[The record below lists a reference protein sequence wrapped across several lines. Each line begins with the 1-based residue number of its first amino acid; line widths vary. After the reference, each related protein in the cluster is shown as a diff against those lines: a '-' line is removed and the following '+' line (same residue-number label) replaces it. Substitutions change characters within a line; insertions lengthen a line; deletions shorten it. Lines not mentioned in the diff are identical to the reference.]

1 MTGVVAVYY
10 FWSRF
15 SVLHPGALH
24 TREVCR
30 KSCASSMMVLFVK
43 TALLSNLHIYKACD
57 RAECHRF
64 QNCSDYTTKCK
75 IRNLIVLHN
84 ITFPKQVSLR
94 IVSNYSLL
102 AINTIIVFYLQRPG
116 TMKGSYA

>member
-1 MTGVVAVYY
+1 
-10 FWSRF
+10 
-15 SVLHPGALH
+15 
-24 TREVCR
+24 
-30 KSCASSMMVLFVK
+30 MVLFVK

-57 RAECHRF
+57 RAVCHCF

-84 ITFPKQVSLR
+84 LTFPKQVSLR

-116 TMKGSYA
+116 TMKGNYA